1 LHFCNTRFGYE
12 VLDGITNNARRSLYA
27 SYSFAESFR
36 INFRDSYFR
45 WLFIIINKFT
55 AYTQTHDIDWLLK
68 ILLLQMKSLKKH
80 TKLFQFSTFLFL
92 KPSTSF

>member
-1 LHFCNTRFGYE
+1 VHFCNTRFGYQ
-12 VLDGITNNARRSLYA
+12 VRDGITNNARRSLYA

-55 AYTQTHDIDWLLK
+55 AYTQTHDIDCL
-68 ILLLQMKSLKKH
+68 ILQMKSLKKN